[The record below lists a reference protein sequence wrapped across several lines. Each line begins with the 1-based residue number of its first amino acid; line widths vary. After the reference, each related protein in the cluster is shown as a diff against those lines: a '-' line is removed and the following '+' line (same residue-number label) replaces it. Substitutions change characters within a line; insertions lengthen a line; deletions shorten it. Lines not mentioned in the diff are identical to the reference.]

1 MTTDIKNIGREC
13 MALRSRMAARTIT
26 RAYDNALKPLGL
38 RITQFTVLA
47 CIATELT
54 DSISSL
60 ADYMAVER
68 TTLTRNLQLLEKKGL
83 IRIEDE
89 GYRRSRKMRL
99 TEEGAKMLKA
109 AIPIW
114 EQTQD
119 ELKQKLGTDQW
130 NMVSAGLN
138 ILTKSA

>member
-1 MTTDIKNIGREC
+1 MTTEIKDIGRKC
-13 MALRSRMAARTIT
+13 MALRSRMAARTVT
-26 RAYDNALKPLGL
+26 RAYDAALKPIGL

-54 DSISSL
+54 DSISAL

-68 TTLTRNLQLLEKKGL
+68 TTLTRNLQLLESKGL
-83 IRIEDE
+83 IIIGEE

-99 TEEGAKMLKA
+99 TAEGASILSA

-114 EQTQD
+114 ESTQED
-119 ELKQKLGTDQW
+119 LKQKMGLDEW
-130 NMVSAGLN
+130 NMVSSGLN
-138 ILTKSA
+138 MLTKAM